1 MADSHL
7 CQDLSVTIGLE
18 NCLASVPEVLSGAR
32 FGLLANQASVDHRFR
47 YCHDLLSAALP
58 GQLAALFSPQHGL
71 WSEDQDN
78 MIETAHAR
86 HRRLDIP
93 VYSLYA
99 ESRKPSAESLG
110 GLDCLVVDLQDVGT
124 RVYTYVW
131 TLSYCLEACQ
141 ERGIPLV
148 VLDRVNPL
156 GGSRVEGPRLKTP
169 YTSFVGRAPVPMV
182 HGLTIGEMARHLNSS
197 MGIGARVEVVAMSGW
212 RREMTYRDT
221 GRQWIP
227 PSPNLPRIEGVGL
240 YPGMVLV
247 EGTNLSEGRGT
258 TTPFEVIGAPFVD
271 PHALAD
277 ALAEW
282 DLPGIAVRTLTFKPT
297 FQKWQGRECGG
308 VFLHVLDDRLFRP
321 YRTAVVLLAC
331 VRRLWPEDFQWL
343 PPPYEYESEK
353 MPIDILSGGC
363 DLREGLQSDLT
374 PPLLEELTALDENDW
389 WSEVDPHLLYR

>member
-1 MADSHL
+1 MANIHFSEDA
-7 CQDLSVTIGLE
+7 SVTIGLE
-18 NCLASVPEVLSGAR
+18 NCLGSVPEILCGAR
-32 FGLLANQASVDHRFR
+32 FGLLANQASVDRRFR

-86 HRRLDIP
+86 HRQLDIP

-99 ESRKPSAESLG
+99 ESRKPSAESLR

-124 RVYTYVW
+124 RVYTYIW

-141 ERGIPLV
+141 ERGIPMV

-169 YTSFVGRAPVPMV
+169 YASFVGRAPVPMM
-182 HGLTIGEMARHLNSS
+182 HGLTIGEMARHLNAS
-197 MGIGARVEVVAMSGW
+197 MGIGARVEVVPITGW

-258 TTPFEVIGAPFVD
+258 TTPFEVVGAPFVD
-271 PHALAD
+271 PFALAD
-277 ALAEW
+277 ALSQW
-282 DLPGIAVRTLTFKPT
+282 DLPGLAVRPLTFKPT
-297 FQKWQGRECGG
+297 FQKWQGRQCGG
-308 VFLHVLDDRLFRP
+308 VFLHVLDDLVFRP

-331 VRRLWPEDFQWL
+331 VRRLCPKDFQWL
-343 PPPYEYESEK
+343 PPPYEYEREK

-363 DLREGLQSDLT
+363 ELREGLQNDLT
-374 PPLLEELTALDENDW
+374 PSLLEELTALDEDGW
-389 WSEVDPHLLYR
+389 WSEVGPHLCYR